1 MSPARRFVIGPTHGE
16 PWNSHYIGHDGVRTY
31 YDGLLKAIPNLH
43 IEVQQR
49 DASSD
54 AVVVEVI
61 ITERHQSA
69 WWDLPPTGRRV
80 CFPLCGIFV
89 FDDDDRLA
97 GEKTYYDRA
106 TVLRQLGIFLEPD
119 RGLGR
124 IATIIMRTER
134 GLVGGPLVKT
144 LSV

>member
-1 MSPARRFVIGPTHGE
+1 
-16 PWNSHYIGHDGVRTY
+16 
-31 YDGLLKAIPNLH
+31 
-43 IEVQQR
+43 
-49 DASSD
+49 
-54 AVVVEVI
+54 
-61 ITERHQSA
+61 
-69 WWDLPPTGRRV
+69 
-80 CFPLCGIFV
+80 V

>member
-1 MSPARRFVIGPTHGE
+1 M
-16 PWNSHYIGHDGVRTY
+16 RTY

-61 ITERHQSA
+61 ITERHQGV
-69 WWDLPPTGRRV
+69 WRDLPPTGRPV